1 MYINYTSI
9 KKIFFNV
16 KVMKDKEKLRNCFRL
31 KVIKE
36 VCPLEVLYNPGLD
49 PTSEKKNTM
58 KETLLWMLNK
68 DGNIR
73 S

>member
-1 MYINYTSI
+1 MYINYTS

-49 PTSEKKNTM
+49 LHQKKKCYEGDIIVNV
-58 KETLLWMLNK
+58 E
-68 DGNIR
+68 
-73 S
+73 